1 MGLMLEAGRVDRI
14 PCSRMEGKVW
24 QPALPFLTLQ
34 KPCRGVRRPHN
45 SGILPV
51 STHDTMDIQTIDQ
64 LYQQLQTQDQTIA
77 QELQVLAGKLQ
88 AAAQG
93 GSTDAREWLLDLR
106 EVALAVQAQ
115 QQQMN
120 QLLQAIHA
128 MWQNEQ
134 NQLSQPQSMP
144 VAAQPGY
151 MTQGMGQNAMAPAY
165 GRAAGGGGLMGALGG
180 FLNSGFGQAMEMGAG
195 IGLGE
200 DLINKIF

>member
-1 MGLMLEAGRVDRI
+1 
-14 PCSRMEGKVW
+14 
-24 QPALPFLTLQ
+24 
-34 KPCRGVRRPHN
+34 
-45 SGILPV
+45 
-51 STHDTMDIQTIDQ
+51 MDIQTIDQ
-64 LYQQLQTQDQTIA
+64 LYQQLQSQDQTIA
-77 QELQVLAGKLQ
+77 QELQTLAGKLQ
-88 AAAQG
+88 AASQG
-93 GSTDAREWLLDLR
+93 GNTDAREWLLDLR

-134 NQLSQPQSMP
+134 NQLSSSQSMP

-151 MTQGMGQNAMAPAY
+151 MPQGMGQAPAY